1 MNPPVAD
8 YLLYLGRLFLLTLGT
23 PMACGLLVG
32 IFSHLVSR
40 LLGGRSGRVF
50 DVTSVIGTPV
60 HELGHALMCP
70 IFGHRIRRMLL
81 WTPRPDDGVYGYV
94 EHAYNRKNLWA
105 RLGNLFI
112 ALGPIFSGLGV
123 TVLALLI
130 CFPTQWQGYLD
141 ATEAAL
147 ASPASPMGLLSGIV
161 SLFATI
167 PQAFVTD
174 WLRALIG
181 LLIILPV
188 SLHVTLSWQDIRS
201 GASALPLYLCL
212 LAVFAAITWGLGTA
226 DPILQALRLVNL
238 RLLSLFCLVAA
249 FSLLWVLL
257 ALLVRL
263 CRAVISWF

>member
-94 EHAYNRKNLWA
+94 EHSYNRKNPWA
-105 RLGNLFI
+105 RLGCLFI
-112 ALGPIFSGLGV
+112 GLGPIFSGLAV
-123 TVLALLI
+123 TVLMLWI
-130 CFPTQWQGYLD
+130 CFPEQWNAYLSFSRELTAANTDLGVLIQGILS
-141 ATEAAL
+141 L
-147 ASPASPMGLLSGIV
+147 FQSILSG
-161 SLFATI
+161 FGN
-167 PQAFVTD
+167 D
-174 WLRALIG
+174 WLRRIVGMLV
-181 LLIILPV
+181 ILPV
-188 SLHVTLSWQDIRS
+188 SLHISLSWQDIKS
-201 GASALPLYLCL
+201 SAGAIPLYLL
-212 LAVFAAITWGLGTA
+212 IIILFGIATMAAGVSATVLSWLWLWNI
-226 DPILQALRLVNL
+226 QA
-238 RLLSLFCLVAA
+238 LSLFCIVIA
-249 FSLLWVLL
+249 FSAVWVIL
-257 ALLVRL
+257 ALLVRAA
-263 CRAVISWF
+263 RIVIGWF